1 MRENGTLPNMEE
13 DDEEDEKER
22 VKRQTTG
29 MLIQRGFSYSNH
41 LNTKLVWYS
50 NGRFVSGCEMVR
62 YSNGGLKTGLKKVCL
77 WSKMSGI

>member
-29 MLIQRGFSYSNH
+29 MLIQWGSKYQSS
-41 LNTKLVWYS
+41 LV
-50 NGRFVSGCEMVR
+50 F
-62 YSNGGLKTGLKKVCL
+62 K
-77 WSKMSGI
+77 WSKVGC